1 MTSGEV
7 GGALP
12 GVWTLL
18 SGKVFIRWEGIAIWM
33 GTWSVLLW
41 MESAV
46 LHHETR
52 EKEKEPERS
61 ESR

>member
-1 MTSGEV
+1 M
-7 GGALP
+7 
-12 GVWTLL
+12 

-33 GTWSVLLW
+33 GIWSVLLW

-52 EKEKEPERS
+52 EREKEPERS